1 MPWKSMIVNSLN
13 EAFAAA
19 GAAAWGG
26 LPFSELAADMTAEA
40 VQKAEELCP
49 TPKTVLVAAFPY
61 YAGEREG
68 NLSLYARG
76 LDYHTVVTGRL
87 NTICNFLSEKYENSR
102 FLPGADNSPLP
113 ERQAA
118 WRCGVGLR
126 GKNGLVIVPP
136 YGSYVFLGTILTDA
150 ELDLP
155 EHTPAPD
162 CIGCGKCLSACPG
175 GALGERGVEV
185 SRCLSELTQKKG
197 ALTAEEASLLKAHPL
212 IWGCD
217 RCQQVCPYNSAPA
230 LSPLPEFREGLVDSL
245 APADLEGLTNRTF
258 RAKYGDRSFAWRG
271 PAPLRRNL
279 EL

>member
-1 MPWKSMIVNSLN
+1 MSSLN

-26 LPFSELAADMTAEA
+26 LPFSELEADMGVEA
-40 VQKAEELCP
+40 VRKAETLCP
-49 TPKTVLVAAFPY
+49 HPRTVLVAAFPY
-61 YAGEREG
+61 YAGERPG

-87 NTICNFLSEKYENSR
+87 NTVCNFLSEKYKNAL
-102 FLPGADNSPLP
+102 FLPAADNSPLP

-150 ELDLP
+150 VLELP
-155 EHTPAPD
+155 SHTPSPD
-162 CIGCGKCLSACPG
+162 CVGCGKCLSACPG
-175 GALGERGVEV
+175 GALGEGGVEV

-197 ALTAEEASLLKAHPL
+197 ELTGEENDLLKAHPL

-217 RCQQVCPYNSAPA
+217 TCQRVCPYNAHPA

-245 APADLEGLTNRTF
+245 TGADLAGLTNRTF
-258 RAKYGDRSFAWRG
+258 REKYGDRAFAWRG
-271 PAPLRRNL
+271 PAVLRRNL
-279 EL
+279 ALKEEQG

>member
-1 MPWKSMIVNSLN
+1 MIVNSLN

-49 TPKTVLVAAFPY
+49 NPKTVLVAAFPY
-61 YAGEREG
+61 YAGERPG

-87 NTICNFLSEKYENSR
+87 NTICNFLSEKYENSH

-118 WRCGVGLR
+118 WRCGIGLR

-175 GALGERGVEV
+175 NALGERGVEV

-197 ALTAEEASLLKAHPL
+197 TLTAEEESLLKAHPL

-217 RCQQVCPYNSAPA
+217 RCQQVCPYNAHPA
-230 LSPLPEFREGLVDSL
+230 LSPLLEFRERLVDNLVS
-245 APADLEGLTNRTF
+245 ADLEGLTNRTF
-258 RAKYGDRSFAWRG
+258 REKYGDRSFAWRG

-279 EL
+279 ELYTQNG